1 MSMDVPMS
9 GRVPGIV
16 GEVGNARQFP
26 DRNLRQ
32 QKKKSPPSG
41 HSEEPETLD
50 PSELA
55 ADSDEGDAGDDDGL
69 VLADSAEIDGD
80 AGDDDGGDTG
90 DPSPAS
96 DDVST
101 LADSIEIEASDDDDT
116 SDLSPASAN
125 GLTLTDVKAVYDSN

>member
-32 QKKKSPPSG
+32 QKKKSPPSE

-55 ADSDEGDAGDDDGL
+55 ADSAEGDAGDDDGL

-80 AGDDDGGDTG
+80 DGDDDGSDTG
-90 DPSPAS
+90 DPSLAAAN
-96 DDVST
+96 VSILT
-101 LADSIEIEASDDDDT
+101 DSVESEASDDDDT
-116 SDLSPASAN
+116 GDLSPASAN
-125 GLTLTDVKAVYDSN
+125 GLTLTDVKAAYDSN